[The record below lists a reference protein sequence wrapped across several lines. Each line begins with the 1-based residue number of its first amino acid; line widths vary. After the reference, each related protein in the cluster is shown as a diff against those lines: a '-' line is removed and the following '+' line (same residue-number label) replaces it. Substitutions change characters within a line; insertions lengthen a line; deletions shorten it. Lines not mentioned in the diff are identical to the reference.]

1 MAKKRSTTNQLP
13 LLDEVLYDER
23 FLESHAGAQV
33 LHDPKTAVVE
43 LIANAWDAGATEV
56 KIQWPD
62 GKAVRRFSITDNG
75 CGMTEDEFKT
85 RWRMLNYNRQTHQ
98 GDVVEWPDGL
108 AEKPSLRHAFGR
120 NGIGR
125 WSGFCFGSSY
135 IVDTSKGGKRNVFR
149 VTRGKDK
156 PFEIAHQL
164 VNKDATNH
172 GTRIASEED
181 FEASLSPSD
190 ARAEIGMRYLTD
202 PNFAVLLNGEPVTFE
217 HIDDP
222 NIEHV
227 TLDLPSGTTV
237 ELIIIDTEVTDRTS
251 KQHGVAWH
259 VGGRLVGT
267 CSWRGVGT
275 EDVIDGRR
283 IAAKRF
289 TFIVRADHLAD
300 AGAIKPD
307 WSGFDKDHEA
317 FQEAAAVV
325 YERVRRSLLEASE
338 EDRKQTLAKAREQ
351 NKDVLEELG
360 PRERQ
365 SWTEFVTAAQ
375 EKCPSIK
382 ESDIIKLSEVVA
394 NLERAQSGYAL
405 LHRLS
410 EYGPDQLDELHQ
422 LLEDWTL
429 DMAKAVLDEIGR
441 RLKLVEELYVRVNDK
456 KTDEVQDLQP
466 LFEKGLWLFGP
477 EFETIEYTSNQGMT
491 KVVQELFKQ
500 SAMKGSRNRPDF
512 AVLPDGTCGLYAYP
526 RYDDD
531 GGELGTDRLV
541 VIELKKPGVR
551 IGQDEKQQ
559 CWKYLKELFSK
570 GLLQERLTIVRCFV
584 LGSQVDEFEH
594 SPFET
599 MEGTVR
605 ITPMLFDTAM
615 QRARSRLLKLHQ
627 RVKNAPF
634 LQAHREEIEAFLAE
648 DSAELTDRNLFAQE
662 TAERAAT

>member
-1 MAKKRSTTNQLP
+1 
-13 LLDEVLYDER
+13 LD
-23 FLESHAGAQV
+23 
-33 LHDPKTAVVE
+33 
-43 LIANAWDAGATEV
+43 
-56 KIQWPD
+56 
-62 GKAVRRFSITDNG
+62 
-75 CGMTEDEFKT
+75 
-85 RWRMLNYNRQTHQ
+85 
-98 GDVVEWPDGL
+98 
-108 AEKPSLRHAFGR
+108 
-120 NGIGR
+120 
-125 WSGFCFGSSY
+125 
-135 IVDTSKGGKRNVFR
+135 
-149 VTRGKDK
+149 
-156 PFEIAHQL
+156 
-164 VNKDATNH
+164 
-172 GTRIASEED
+172 
-181 FEASLSPSD
+181 
-190 ARAEIGMRYLTD
+190 RA
-202 PNFAVLLNGEPVTFE
+202 
-217 HIDDP
+217 
-222 NIEHV
+222 
-227 TLDLPSGTTV
+227 
-237 ELIIIDTEVTDRTS
+237 
-251 KQHGVAWH
+251 
-259 VGGRLVGT
+259 
-267 CSWRGVGT
+267 
-275 EDVIDGRR
+275 
-283 IAAKRF
+283 
-289 TFIVRADHLAD
+289 
-300 AGAIKPD
+300 
-307 WSGFDKDHEA
+307 
-317 FQEAAAVV
+317 
-325 YERVRRSLLEASE
+325 
-338 EDRKQTLAKAREQ
+338 
-351 NKDVLEELG
+351 
-360 PRERQ
+360 
-365 SWTEFVTAAQ
+365 
-375 EKCPSIK
+375 
-382 ESDIIKLSEVVA
+382 
-394 NLERAQSGYAL
+394 
-405 LHRLS
+405 
-410 EYGPDQLDELHQ
+410 
-422 LLEDWTL
+422 
-429 DMAKAVLDEIGR
+429 
-441 RLKLVEELYVRVNDK
+441 YVRVNDK